1 MLLPNTLNILLAGS
15 ACDSVS
21 QQLWQ
26 LLLQL
31 QAGDSS
37 LALASQAAATSDR
50 LAAACGLGSSA
61 DLAAAHA
68 PALIT
73 QLAHVTTPSQTVL
86 VAPWLLAY
94 QCFFQ

>member
-1 MLLPNTLNILLAGS
+1 MCKCMFGLLLPDRLSIPSAGS
-15 ACDSVS
+15 ACGSVS

-50 LAAACGLGSSA
+50 LAAACGLTSSA

-73 QLAHVTTPSQTVL
+73 QVAHVS
-86 VAPWLLAY
+86 AI
-94 QCFFQ
+94 